1 MFILKLL
8 FFVLF
13 FIVGLA
19 LLLMLPGKIYRHF
32 FPLSE
37 DQKATIEARKRLGE
51 HLAAKKAA
59 EKIQARDDAVL
70 ARINAPA
77 ETYTFNGSLNVAM
90 VCPHCSNK
98 GKVRTKIV
106 ERKNGISG
114 AKATGALLTGGVSML
129 ATGLSAKNRVTQAF
143 CDVCQIKWFI

>member
-13 FIVGLA
+13 FIVGLV

-59 EKIQARDDAVL
+59 EKIKRDDAVL
-70 ARINAPA
+70 ARINALA

-98 GKVRTKIV
+98 GKVRNENCGAQ
-106 ERKNGISG
+106 ERDQRSEGNWG
-114 AKATGALLTGGVSML
+114 TLTERRLNARYG
-129 ATGLSAKNRVTQAF
+129 T
-143 CDVCQIKWFI
+143 VCQKQSYPPSAMFARLEWFI